1 MKNFIIKITREMF
14 IAKSQ
19 APAASAAAAMAVQFF
34 VSEA

>member
-19 APAASAAAAMAVQFF
+19 APAASAAAMAVQFF